1 MPQPAQKFFVP
12 PSFGEVTA
20 YCKERCNQV
29 NPVKFLAH
37 YETRD
42 LIAGKKIHSTLDK
55 TCLAQTAYMAAK
67 GNKLFLKNFA
77 FMYRISARRLV
88 SSPPHPIHRT
98 PG

>member
-42 LIAGKKIHSTLDK
+42 LIAGKTK
-55 TCLAQTAYMAAK
+55 TQSRQTAIISWEHKEFVK
-67 GNKLFLKNFA
+67 GCGEADEVN
-77 FMYRISARRLV
+77 
-88 SSPPHPIHRT
+88 
-98 PG
+98 